1 MDKET
6 KKIWGLKQNKKAPK
20 LWHENE
26 RLWVG
31 VYKVAKVQEVKIV
44 SGKWKHEKF
53 CALWEKKVSKLNP
66 RK

>member
-6 KKIWGLKQNKKAPK
+6 KKIGGLKQNKKEPK

-53 CALWEKKVSKLNP
+53 CAL
-66 RK
+66 